1 MEVKVV
7 AASYDEVGLRR
18 IWRITFASF
27 MYQFVVVE
35 SGVALASAT
44 S

>member
-7 AASYDEVGLRR
+7 AASFDEVGLCR

-27 MYQFVVVE
+27 EYQFIVVE
-35 SGVALASAT
+35 SGFALASAT
-44 S
+44 P